1 MVLNLIRMNLFRMI
15 HTKCVIVVFVLL
27 MGFSVISGCM
37 SAYDSKEMV
46 KEIEKQKEEDKT
58 EIRKLTKQEEEE
70 IKKKAAMEEAAK
82 KEAKDNG
89 EDSATYEAGYEFGE
103 QMSEN
108 VGIYINTPVDGD
120 GNLKDYVFMYCSE
133 LSSCLLLMFILIGAV
148 LFFRG
153 DEKDGFL
160 KNIAGQTKHRYNIFF
175 ARLIT
180 VGIYTFVCM
189 LCYMCVEYLAF
200 KFGFIMEGSINFGIN
215 YLPEAIKI
223 FALQYLLHMAFIS
236 GLLLITEVT
245 KSTAAG
251 LTIGLLGVMG
261 FGFLFASIVQK
272 IFHIG
277 FDLNKYFINTNI
289 SHVNMGAAH
298 NTIVFAL
305 GIGIVFFI
313 LYNVLNVLWFSR
325 RDIV

>member
-1 MVLNLIRMNLFRMI
+1 MI
-15 HTKCVIVVFVLL
+15 HTKGVIVVFVLL

-37 SAYDSKEMV
+37 SAYDSTEMA
-46 KEIEKQKEEDKT
+46 KEIEKQKKEDET
-58 EIRKLTKQEEEE
+58 GKLTKQEEDE
-70 IKKKAAMEEAAK
+70 IKKRAAMEEAAK
-82 KEAKDNG
+82 KEAEDNG
-89 EDSATYEAGYEFGE
+89 EDSAVYEAGYEFGE

-108 VGIYINTPVDGD
+108 VGIYINTPVDGS

-133 LSSCLLLMFILIGAV
+133 LSSGLLLMFILIGAV

-160 KNIAGQTKHRYNIFF
+160 KNIAGQVKYRHNIFF
-175 ARLIT
+175 ARLIA

-189 LCYMCVEYLAF
+189 VSYMVVEYLAF
-200 KFGFIMEGSINFGIN
+200 KLGFIMEGSINFGIK

-261 FGFLFASIVQK
+261 LGFLFASLIKK
-272 IFHIG
+272 IFHTD
-277 FDLNKYFINTNI
+277 FDLNKYYINTNI
-289 SHVNMGAAH
+289 SRVNMGTGH
-298 NTIVFAL
+298 NIIIFAL

-325 RDIV
+325 RDIA